1 MNLSIVLN
9 IADAV
14 VAELNA
20 ATLSQP
26 LQAARLFVP
35 NFELQ
40 DMQALR
46 VSVVPRELHVRAL
59 DRARNSYEAEIDLA
73 VQKKFSK
80 GDAVEIDP
88 LVSLVE
94 EIGDLFR
101 LKRLSS
107 FPGAMWVGTQHQ
119 VLYSQEHWDQ
129 LRQFTSLLTLTFR
142 VAR

>member
-1 MNLSIVLN
+1 MATVLN

-20 ATLSQP
+20 VTLSLP
-26 LQAARLFVP
+26 LEAERLYVP
-35 NFELQ
+35 SFELK
-40 DMQALR
+40 DMQQLR
-46 VSVVPRELHVRAL
+46 VSVVPRELYVRAL
-59 DRARNSYEAEIDLA
+59 DRVRNTYEAHIDLA
-73 VQKKFSK
+73 VQKKFAK
-80 GDAVEIDP
+80 GNAAEIDP

-94 EIGDLFR
+94 EIADLFR

-107 FPGAMWVGTQHQ
+107 FPGAVWAGTQHQ

-129 LRQFTSLLTLTFR
+129 MRQFTSLLTLTFR